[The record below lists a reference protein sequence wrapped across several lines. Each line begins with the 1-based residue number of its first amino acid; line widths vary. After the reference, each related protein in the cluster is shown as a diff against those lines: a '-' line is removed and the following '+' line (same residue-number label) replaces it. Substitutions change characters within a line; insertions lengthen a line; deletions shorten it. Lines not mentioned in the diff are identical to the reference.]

1 MTSSSRPGWVC
12 VHGREGL
19 SSAPCHTCACAAI
32 DSDSLRNRCSA
43 SSGIRTYDA
52 PAPSVASPAVTCRTP
67 LPQAGLPAARSTP
80 ESRDCAQQGAVRSD
94 DAIVPRGIVSSG
106 DSVGAVARART
117 GAGTQPATAP
127 TVRLVSP
134 PHASRLSRPARRTAP
149 AA

>member
-1 MTSSSRPGWVC
+1 MRIGSARVVADKIDAGMRAALAGQGGC
-12 VHGREGL
+12 VYHE
-19 SSAPCHTCACAAI
+19 A
-32 DSDSLRNRCSA
+32 
-43 SSGIRTYDA
+43 
-52 PAPSVASPAVTCRTP
+52 APSATPRAVTWSTP
-67 LPQAGLPAARSTP
+67 LTQTDLPIARSTT
-80 ESRDCAQQGAVRSD
+80 ESHRCAQHRTVRSD

-127 TVRLVSP
+127 IVRLVSP